1 MWTNDSFLLV
11 KFIERDIST
20 VWCVSIYYISN
31 IPLYTLNIQYM
42 YILYTIDT
50 TEDTVIAKQL
60 QCFGLR
66 AFGYASTVGTG
77 SLCLYLL
84 TCWLGGEDVL
94 LNWVILLAAQVGNVW
109 SLNSDILEVE
119 EERADTTSSSNWA
132 KCCMHE
138 YSSRPWGAS

>member
-31 IPLYTLNIQYM
+31 IPLYTVNIQYM

-84 TCWLGGEDVL
+84 TC
-94 LNWVILLAAQVGNVW
+94 
-109 SLNSDILEVE
+109 
-119 EERADTTSSSNWA
+119 
-132 KCCMHE
+132 
-138 YSSRPWGAS
+138 